1 LDSRSNASQGLKSL
15 MLQHDSMIWIVGP
28 RQLQNELI
36 ASCLEQETGAKCLP
50 AEDICNLP
58 SRDETEPDGQRKL
71 VLWDCHER
79 DPKKLL
85 AVLEGCGI
93 QTTCEEY
100 VALFN
105 VCHDLGIEERCV
117 WHGVRGLFY
126 DHDSL
131 THFVKGV
138 RAILNGQLWL
148 SRRIMT
154 KCIEQNEGYRN
165 SSKTETPILTPRER
179 QMLAEIT
186 VGSTNTEIAD
196 KLCVS
201 PHTVKT
207 HLYNI
212 YKKINASNRL
222 QAALWATKNL

>member
-1 LDSRSNASQGLKSL
+1 
-15 MLQHDSMIWIVGP
+15 
-28 RQLQNELI
+28 
-36 ASCLEQETGAKCLP
+36 
-50 AEDICNLP
+50 
-58 SRDETEPDGQRKL
+58 
-71 VLWDCHER
+71 
-79 DPKKLL
+79 
-85 AVLEGCGI
+85 
-93 QTTCEEY
+93 
-100 VALFN
+100 
-105 VCHDLGIEERCV
+105 
-117 WHGVRGLFY
+117 
-126 DHDSL
+126 
-131 THFVKGV
+131 V